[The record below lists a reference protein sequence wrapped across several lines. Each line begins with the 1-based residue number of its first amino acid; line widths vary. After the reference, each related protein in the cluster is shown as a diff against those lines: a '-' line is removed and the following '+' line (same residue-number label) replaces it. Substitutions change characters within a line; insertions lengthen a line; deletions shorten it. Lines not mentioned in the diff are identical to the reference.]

1 MSKIFLFT
9 SKVDGKEYTTSDLD
23 TAVMQSKD
31 GNIRP
36 LNRKSRLMLNKF
48 IKQLNYEI
56 KKRGIKNA
64 NT

>member
-48 IKQLNYEI
+48 IKQLNSEI
-56 KKRGIKNA
+56 KKRGLKNA
-64 NT
+64 NA

>member
-9 SKVDGKEYTTSDLD
+9 LKVDGKEYTTSDLD

-48 IKQLNYEI
+48 IKQLNSEI
-56 KKRGIKNA
+56 KKRGLKNA